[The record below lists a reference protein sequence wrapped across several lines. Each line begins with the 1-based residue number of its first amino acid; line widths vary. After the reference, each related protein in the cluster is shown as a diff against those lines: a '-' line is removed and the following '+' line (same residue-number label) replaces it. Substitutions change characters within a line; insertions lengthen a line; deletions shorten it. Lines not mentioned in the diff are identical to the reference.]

1 MCPTGD
7 KYKYMYKLSISYE
20 EIYISMRPMEVC
32 VIWEKSINM
41 CPTGDRNKNKSAISV
56 SSE

>member
-1 MCPTGD
+1 
-7 KYKYMYKLSISYE
+7 MYKLSIAYE
-20 EIYISMRPMEVC
+20 EICISVLRE
-32 VIWEKSINM
+32 ISISM